1 MTKIIAAVL
10 ACAFG
15 TAYALPIVP
24 HPSEKSN
31 AASAASAQQASA
43 QNRSESLRPDND
55 EDEAAPPVP
64 IHHANSSRKKSAKR
78 LTMKKSELPTHPK
91 RYSLLLPN

>member
-24 HPSEKSN
+24 HPSEKAN
-31 AASAASAQQASA
+31 AASAASAQSA

-64 IHHANSSRKKSAKR
+64 IHHANSFRKKSAKR
-78 LTMKKSELPTHPK
+78 LTMKKNEFPTHPK
-91 RYSLLLPN
+91 RYSLLIQN